1 MRNDLFDVLAIG
13 TGEAAK
19 RNVLVPNFYFEALAH
34 EALDQLHLRALA
46 QIVGAGF
53 EAQSELCNFLFARV
67 YHHFD
72 GTINVLGIARHERLE
87 QWKFEIELFGFVGDG
102 SQILRKAGTA
112 EGEARRKICGRN
124 VQFGVGG
131 KNFRDRVR
139 VDAEMLAH
147 GSHFVGE
154 ANFQRVITV
163 GKIFHHFSNR
173 DGRLVESARSVLV
186 KLAQRRE
193 VLGVAG
199 AENGRGRV
207 QEVGDGAA
215 FAHKLRVV
223 ANGEVLA
230 AFLAALFFKDGEDDR
245 FVCSGEHRTAQN
257 KNVRRFFLADG
268 GADFPGNALDV
279 AEVELA
285 IFQARRSDADERDF
299 RIQHG

>member
-87 QWKFEIELFGFVGDG
+87 QWKFEIELFGLVGDG
-102 SQILRKAGTA
+102 SQILREAGTA
-112 EGEARRKICGRN
+112 ESEAWRKICGRN
-124 VQFGVGG
+124 VEFGVRC
-131 KNFRDRVR
+131 KNLRDRVR

-154 ANFQRVITV
+154 ADFQRVITV
-163 GKIFHHFSNR
+163 GKILDHFGDG
-173 DGRLVESARSVLV
+173 DGRLVKSSWSVLV
-186 KLAQRRE
+186 KFEKRRQ
-193 VLGVAG
+193 VTGIAG
-199 AENGRGRV
+199 SENGVWRV
-207 QEVGDGAA
+207 QEVG
-215 FAHKLRVV
+215 
-223 ANGEVLA
+223 N
-230 AFLAALFFKDGEDDR
+230 
-245 FVCSGEHRTAQN
+245 
-257 KNVRRFFLADG
+257 
-268 GADFPGNALDV
+268 
-279 AEVELA
+279 
-285 IFQARRSDADERDF
+285 
-299 RIQHG
+299 